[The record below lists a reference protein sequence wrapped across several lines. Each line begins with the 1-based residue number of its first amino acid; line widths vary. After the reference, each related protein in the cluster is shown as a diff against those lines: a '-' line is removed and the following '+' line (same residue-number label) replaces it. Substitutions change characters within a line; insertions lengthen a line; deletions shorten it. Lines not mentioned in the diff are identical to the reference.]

1 MDDARLE
8 RMEKHL
14 DEVRQAI
21 VTLVRMEERMV
32 TLFRRVDAYDAA
44 HGDLAERVNILER
57 NVGGNG
63 QMLRF
68 AERVFWIVVTASVSY
83 AFTRGGIS

>member
-1 MDDARLE
+1 MSEDARLE
-8 RMEKHL
+8 RIERHV

-21 VTLVRMEERMV
+21 IVLARIEERTI
-32 TLFRRVDAYDAA
+32 TLLKKSEAYEAKQVA
-44 HGDLAERVNILER
+44 LTERVNALEK

-68 AERVFWIVVTASVSY
+68 AERVFWIVVTAGVAF
-83 AFTRGGIS
+83 AFTSMGG